1 MKKHLYYLHA
11 LSQSGDDFSFGDF
24 SPFAEFG
31 FSIAGNLSI
40 FHENL
45 GHGTAVSDAVA
56 FSSLINFNVFGV
68 YFKRDHGVC
77 ILDAKVTIFVAT
89 VK

>member
-1 MKKHLYYLHA
+1 MKKHLYNLHA
-11 LSQSGDDFSFGDF
+11 LSQSGDDFPLGNF

-45 GHGTAVSDAVA
+45 GHGTAVSDAGG
-56 FSSLINFNVFGV
+56 L
-68 YFKRDHGVC
+68 
-77 ILDAKVTIFVAT
+77 
-89 VK
+89 

>member
-1 MKKHLYYLHA
+1 MKKHLYNLHA
-11 LSQSGDDFSFGDF
+11 LSQSGDDFPLGNF

-45 GHGTAVSDAVA
+45 GHGTAVSDAGGL
-56 FSSLINFNVFGV
+56 SSLINSMYSVSISNVIMVSVFWTQ
-68 YFKRDHGVC
+68 R
-77 ILDAKVTIFVAT
+77 
-89 VK
+89 

>member
-45 GHGTAVSDAVA
+45 GHGTAVSDAGS
-56 FSSLINFNVFGV
+56 F
-68 YFKRDHGVC
+68 
-77 ILDAKVTIFVAT
+77 
-89 VK
+89 